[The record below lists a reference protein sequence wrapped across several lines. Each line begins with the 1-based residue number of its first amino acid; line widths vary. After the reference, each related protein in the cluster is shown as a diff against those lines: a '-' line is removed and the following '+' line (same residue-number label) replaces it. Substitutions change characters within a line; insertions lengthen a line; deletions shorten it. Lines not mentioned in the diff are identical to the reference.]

1 MNVEYDKD
9 RAILRAWLALY
20 SSNETVSILSWKTL
34 SHPQTLPDSSPKFH
48 QTHTRSIAAR
58 LANLSNSRQ
67 DCRKMG
73 IRGRSGS
80 DRLRTIW
87 TPEMDRYFIDLMLE
101 HVTKRNRI
109 DDHLFSKR
117 AWKHMTSLFN
127 AKLKFQYEKDVLKN
141 RHKTLRNLYKAI
153 KNLLDQKGFSWDE
166 TRQMVTADNKVWDDY
181 IKVHPESRSYRI
193 KTIPYYNELCVIY
206 RNATVE
212 GKASLSSEN
221 ANIDRNIRGSEIGG
235 LLEGLESQAPSVG
248 DGELGDNTKT
258 EFTPP
263 SSVSEGAVAVL
274 HEILIDEDYGTSMS
288 KASDNLMP
296 QSIVDT
302 GSRIGTRSRTYWQP
316 PMDRYFI
323 DLMLEHLQ
331 KGNQIDGLFHKHAWM
346 EMIASFNARF
356 GFKYDIE
363 VLKNRYKTLRRQ
375 YNVIKNL
382 LDLDGFFWDETRQM
396 VAADDCVWQDYIKA
410 HTDARQYMTR
420 PVPYYK
426 DLCVICKELSSD
438 GRDSH
443 SGHNLSQQYEVP
455 EIKFDRS
462 FKAFESPVASVSS
475 DDQVGDVQESSHVGF
490 KISVSD
496 QKKHHLEN
504 LPYPAHSK
512 KARGKDEGMASA
524 LREMATAVS
533 CLADKKKD
541 DEESNSISVENVIE
555 AIQALP
561 DMDEELVLDACD
573 FLEDEKKAK
582 TFLALDVKLR
592 KKWLIRK
599 LRPQPL

>member
-1 MNVEYDKD
+1 MSQVAKQIDLCCNLLVHQRPGEESDAGSGGSSDCEADRRAQYDGSWSQHNLMNLNSHRMYRLSLRDKSLVSSSSDEAEICNSPGMLIFEYLEQEQPHNRKPLTDKASSLLGD
-9 RAILRAWLALY
+9 YCILITVLTSQFPELSKYKSCDLLPTSNGQVQFHGASGGKVHGGVDASSKLSLPVFGLASYKLKG
-20 SSNETVSILSWKTL
+20 SILTPSGPYECQQENSL
-34 SHPQTLPDSSPKFH
+34 MQ
-48 QTHTRSIAAR
+48 AAGNWLQR
-58 LANLSNSRQ
+58 L
-67 DCRKMG
+67 
-73 IRGRSGS
+73 
-80 DRLRTIW
+80 
-87 TPEMDRYFIDLMLE
+87 
-101 HVTKRNRI
+101 H
-109 DDHLFSKR
+109 
-117 AWKHMTSLFN
+117 
-127 AKLKFQYEKDVLKN
+127 
-141 RHKTLRNLYKAI
+141 
-153 KNLLDQKGFSWDE
+153 
-166 TRQMVTADNKVWDDY
+166 
-181 IKVHPESRSYRI
+181 VHPESRSYRI

-235 LLEGLESQAPSVG
+235 SLEGLESQAPSVG

-274 HEILIDEDYGTSMS
+274 HEILIDEDYGT
-288 KASDNLMP
+288 DD
-296 QSIVDT
+296 SIFTPTIFD
-302 GSRIGTRSRTYWQP
+302 
-316 PMDRYFI
+316 
-323 DLMLEHLQ
+323 
-331 KGNQIDGLFHKHAWM
+331 FHYK
-346 EMIASFNARF
+346 SCSN
-356 GFKYDIE
+356 E
-363 VLKNRYKTLRRQ
+363 V
-375 YNVIKNL
+375 
-382 LDLDGFFWDETRQM
+382 
-396 VAADDCVWQDYIKA
+396 YINNMQA

-443 SGHNLSQQYEVP
+443 SGHNLSQQYEVT

-490 KISVSD
+490 KISGSD